1 MHTSY
6 EMLPEPGLGFPD
18 SSEASLS
25 FSIRFVF
32 NGIIYH
38 AQVLQKETTVMEYHV
53 REVRPLLAYLPDPF
67 IVASNLRRD
76 LFDFPV
82 NETYYPVSF
91 GKAIVAAIET
101 VCAAKGLPVFSL
113 PPSDRVNTQL

>member
-6 EMLPEPGLGFPD
+6 EMPVPEPGLGFPD
-18 SSEASLS
+18 PAEASLS

-53 REVRPLLAYLPDPF
+53 TAVHPVLAYLPDPF

-101 VCAAKGLPVFSL
+101 VCAAKSIPVFSL
-113 PPSDRVNTQL
+113 PPKENVNS